1 MNNNLSLSN
10 ANIIFYSL
18 NAKLYPLLIVS
29 LMLKNVFL
37 ADCTTKTHLFENFIS
52 RITVRQGTRQTGY
65 FLATDV
71 TSSIIAT

>member
-37 ADCTTKTHLFENFIS
+37 ADCTTKTHLLKTLYHE
-52 RITVRQGTRQTGY
+52 
-65 FLATDV
+65 
-71 TSSIIAT
+71 